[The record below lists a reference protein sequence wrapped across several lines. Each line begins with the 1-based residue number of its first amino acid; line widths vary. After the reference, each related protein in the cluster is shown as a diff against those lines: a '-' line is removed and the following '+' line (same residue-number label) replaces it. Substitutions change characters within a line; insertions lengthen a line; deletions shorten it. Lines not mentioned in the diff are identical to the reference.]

1 MNAPYNPRAM
11 FNILIPDDLSEAGL
25 EVLRRDPNVHVDVV
39 KKMPRAELLARI
51 AEYHALIV
59 RSDTR
64 VDAEAIARGEKLRVI
79 GRAGIGVDTIDVD
92 AATHRGIIV
101 MNTPQAN
108 TTATCEHTMAM
119 MLALARNIPQADAS
133 LRRGEW
139 TRGKFMGVQL
149 HGKTLGIIGLGRI
162 GTQVARRAQAFG
174 MEVIAYDPYVS
185 EEAAR
190 ANKVLLV
197 SLDELLAQSDFV
209 TLHSSLTPGTR
220 GLLDAAAI
228 AKMKA
233 GARVINVARGALVDI
248 QALSDALTSG
258 KLAGAA
264 LDVFEDEPPP
274 PDLPL
279 LKLPNVVVTPHLG
292 ASTAE
297 AQRDV
302 SIQIA
307 EQVLD
312 ALHERDVRNAVN
324 FPPID
329 PSALSIV
336 RPYLALA
343 EKLGRLQAS
352 LMEGRLARVEVEYRG
367 ADVVPHVKPLTVAL
381 LRGLL
386 EPILGGEKV
395 NYVNAPVI
403 ADERGIV
410 VTQALNLTASE
421 YTNLVSCR
429 ITTDQDEHTAAGT
442 LFDGSQPRIVQ
453 LDHFRIDAVPEG
465 LVLVISS
472 RDVPGV
478 IGRVGT
484 ILGASCVNIAEY
496 RLGRTRPGDRALS
509 FINLDTPVPDHA
521 LKALREL
528 PEVFWAKQISL

>member
-1 MNAPYNPRAM
+1 M
-11 FNILIPDDLSEAGL
+11 FNILIPDDLSAAGL
-25 EVLRRDPNVHVDVV
+25 ELLHNDPSVHVDVV
-39 KKMPRAELLARI
+39 KKMARAELLERI
-51 AEYHALIV
+51 PEYHALIV
-59 RSDTR
+59 RSETK
-64 VDAEAIARGEKLRVI
+64 VDAEVIARGSKLRVI
-79 GRAGIGVDTIDVD
+79 GRAGIGVDTIDVE

-108 TTATCEHTMAM
+108 TTATCEHTIAM

-139 TRGKFMGVQL
+139 TRSKFMGVQL
-149 HGKTLGIIGLGRI
+149 QGKVLGVIGLGRI
-162 GTQVARRAQAFG
+162 GTQVAKRAQGFG

-190 ANKVLLV
+190 ANKVILV

-209 TLHSSLTPGTR
+209 TLHSSLTQGSR

-228 AKMKA
+228 AKMKH
-233 GARVINVARGALVDI
+233 GARVINVARGALVDSK
-248 QALSDALTSG
+248 ALYDALVSG

-264 LDVFEDEPPP
+264 LDVFEEEPPP
-274 PDLPL
+274 ADLPL

-329 PSALSIV
+329 PAAWPII
-336 RPYLALA
+336 RPYLILA
-343 EKLGRLQAS
+343 EKLGRLQAG
-352 LMEGRLARVEVEYRG
+352 LMEGRLSRIEVEYRG
-367 ADVVPHVKPLTVAL
+367 ADVAPHVKPLTVAL

-403 ADERGIV
+403 ANERGIT
-410 VTQALNLTASE
+410 VTQALNLTSSD

-429 ITTDQDEHTAAGT
+429 ITTDKEERTIAGT
-442 LFDGSQPRIVQ
+442 LFDGTEPHIVQ
-453 LDHFRIDAVPEG
+453 IDHFRIDAVPAG

-484 ILGASCVNIAEY
+484 ILGANYVNIAEY
-496 RLGRTRPGDRALS
+496 RLGRTKPGDRALS
-509 FINLDTPVPDHA
+509 FINLDNPVPDYA
-521 LKALREL
+521 MKALRDL
-528 PEVFWAKQISL
+528 PEVVWVKQMTL

>member
-1 MNAPYNPRAM
+1 M
-11 FNILIPDDLSEAGL
+11 FNILIPDDLSTAGL
-25 EVLRRDPNVHVDVV
+25 ELLHNDPAVRVDVA
-39 KKMPRAELLARI
+39 KKMPRAELLERI
-51 AEYHALIV
+51 PEYHALIV
-59 RSDTR
+59 RSETR
-64 VDAEAIARGEKLRVI
+64 VDAEVIAHGSKLRVI
-79 GRAGIGVDTIDVD
+79 GRAGIGVDTIDVE

-108 TTATCEHTMAM
+108 TTATCEHTLAM

-139 TRGKFMGVQL
+139 TRSKFMGVQL
-149 HGKTLGIIGLGRI
+149 QGKTLGVIGLGRI
-162 GTQVARRAQAFG
+162 GTQVAKRAQCFG

-209 TLHSSLTPGTR
+209 TLHSSLTQGSR

-228 AKMKA
+228 AKMKP
-233 GARVINVARGALVDI
+233 GARVINVARGALVDS
-248 QALSDALTSG
+248 QALYEALASG

-264 LDVFEDEPPP
+264 LDVFEEEPLP
-274 PDLPL
+274 PDSPL
-279 LKLPNVVVTPHLG
+279 LKLPNIVLTPHLG

-329 PSALSIV
+329 PAAWPII
-336 RPYLALA
+336 RPYLKLA
-343 EKLGRLQAS
+343 EKLGRLQAG
-352 LMEGRLARVEVEYRG
+352 LMEGRLARIEVEYRG
-367 ADVVPHVKPLTVAL
+367 ADVAPHVKPLTVAL

-403 ADERGIV
+403 ANERGII
-410 VTQALNLTASE
+410 VTQALNLTSSD

-429 ITTDQDEHTAAGT
+429 VTTDQEERTIAGT
-442 LFDGSQPRIVQ
+442 LFDGAEPHIVQ
-453 LDHFRIDAVPEG
+453 IDHFRIDAVPEG

-484 ILGASCVNIAEY
+484 ILGANYVNIAEY
-496 RLGRTRPGDRALS
+496 RLGRTKPGDRALS
-509 FINLDTPVPDHA
+509 FINLDNPVPDYA
-521 LKALREL
+521 LKALHDL
-528 PEVFWAKQISL
+528 PEVVWVKQITL

>member
-1 MNAPYNPRAM
+1 M

-25 EVLRRDPNVHVDVV
+25 EVLRRDPDVHVVVV
-39 KKMPRAELLARI
+39 KKMPRADLLDRI
-51 AEYHALIV
+51 AAYHALIV
-59 RSDTR
+59 RSDTK
-64 VDAEAIARGEKLRVI
+64 VDAEVIARGDKLRVI

-139 TRGKFMGVQL
+139 TRSKFMGVQL
-149 HGKTLGIIGLGRI
+149 HGKTLGIIGLGRV
-162 GTQVARRAQAFG
+162 GTQVARRAQGFG

-220 GLLDAAAI
+220 GLLDAANI
-228 AKMKA
+228 AKMKT
-233 GARVINVARGALVDI
+233 GARVINVARGALVDM
-248 QALSDALTSG
+248 QALYEALVSG

-264 LDVFEDEPPP
+264 LDVFEEEPPP

-279 LKLPNVVVTPHLG
+279 FKLPNVVVTPHLG

-329 PSALSIV
+329 PSAWPII
-336 RPYLALA
+336 RPYLTLA
-343 EKLGRLQAS
+343 EKLGRLQAC
-352 LMEGRLARVEVEYRG
+352 LMEGRLTRVEVEYRG
-367 ADVVPHVKPLTVAL
+367 ADVAPHVKPLTVAL

-410 VTQALNLTASE
+410 VTQALNLTGSD

-429 ITTDQDEHTAAGT
+429 ITTDHSEHTVAGT
-442 LFDGSQPRIVQ
+442 LFDGNQPRIVQ

-484 ILGASCVNIAEY
+484 ILGANYVNIAEY

-509 FINLDTPVPDHA
+509 FINLDNPVPDYA
-521 LKALREL
+521 LKALRDL